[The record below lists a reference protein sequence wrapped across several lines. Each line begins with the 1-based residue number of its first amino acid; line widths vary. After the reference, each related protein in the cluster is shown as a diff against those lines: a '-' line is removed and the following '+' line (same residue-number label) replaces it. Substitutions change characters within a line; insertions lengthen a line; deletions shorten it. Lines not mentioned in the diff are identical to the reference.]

1 MLEILKPGPDGI
13 HFVLAGQERARKIYN
28 AFFNLFFP
36 LHVKTKQNAVWPRF
50 DPSFFFL
57 FFFLSFFFFYWLPG
71 LCCRK
76 GYCYFLL
83 HLKKKKKEASHRRYY
98 FNLCRIFTKKET
110 VSVEKIIIFLCLGF
124 LCPPLSFSH
133 LSEKP
138 VELKSNAFSYCNFV
152 YWFSMRAWLC
162 VCVCVRVHVWV
173 HGCVCIDLIL

>member
-1 MLEILKPGPDGI
+1 MAFILFWLDKNVPERSIMPFLIYFSPCMSRLNKMLFGPGLTLP
-13 HFVLAGQERARKIYN
+13 
-28 AFFNLFFP
+28 FFP
-36 LHVKTKQNAVWPRF
+36 VL
-50 DPSFFFL
+50 
-57 FFFLSFFFFYWLPG
+57 FLSFSFFYWLPG

-83 HLKKKKKEASHRRYY
+83 HLKKKKKASHRRYY
-98 FNLCRIFTKKET
+98 FNLCRIFTKKEKT
-110 VSVEKIIIFLCLGF
+110 VSVEIIIIFLCLGF

-162 VCVCVRVHVWV
+162 VCAFMCGCMDVCV
-173 HGCVCIDLIL
+173 

>member
-1 MLEILKPGPDGI
+1 MAFILFWLDKNVPERSIMPFLIYFSPCMSRLNKMLFGPGLTLP
-13 HFVLAGQERARKIYN
+13 
-28 AFFNLFFP
+28 FFP
-36 LHVKTKQNAVWPRF
+36 V
-50 DPSFFFL
+50 FFL
-57 FFFLSFFFFYWLPG
+57 VIFFL
-71 LCCRK
+71 
-76 GYCYFLL
+76 LL
-83 HLKKKKKEASHRRYY
+83 APWPLLQEGILLFSLTLEKKKKEASHRRYY

-162 VCVCVRVHVWV
+162 VCVCVCAFMC
-173 HGCVCIDLIL
+173 GCMDVCVQI

>member
-1 MLEILKPGPDGI
+1 MAFILFWLDKNVPERSIMPFLIYFSPCMSRLNKMLFGPGLTLP
-13 HFVLAGQERARKIYN
+13 
-28 AFFNLFFP
+28 FFSCF
-36 LHVKTKQNAVWPRF
+36 
-50 DPSFFFL
+50 

>member
-57 FFFLSFFFFYWLPG
+57 VLFFSCHCLSFTGSLAFVVGRDTVIFSYTWKKQVIGGIILIYAG
-71 LCCRK
+71 
-76 GYCYFLL
+76 FLQ
-83 HLKKKKKEASHRRYY
+83 KKKK
-98 FNLCRIFTKKET
+98 T
-110 VSVEKIIIFLCLGF
+110 VSVENIIIFLCLGF
-124 LCPPLSFSH
+124 LCPPLCFSH

-162 VCVCVRVHVWV
+162 VCVCACAFMC
-173 HGCVCIDLIL
+173 GCMDVCV

>member
-1 MLEILKPGPDGI
+1 MAFILFWLDKNVPERSIMPFLIYFSPCMSRLNKMLFGPGLTLP
-13 HFVLAGQERARKIYN
+13 
-28 AFFNLFFP
+28 FFP
-36 LHVKTKQNAVWPRF
+36 VFSCHF
-50 DPSFFFL
+50 FSFTGSLAFVVGRDTVIF
-57 FFFLSFFFFYWLPG
+57 SYTW
-71 LCCRK
+71 
-76 GYCYFLL
+76 
-83 HLKKKKKEASHRRYY
+83 KKKEEASHRGYY

-162 VCVCVRVHVWV
+162 VCAFMCGCMDVCV
-173 HGCVCIDLIL
+173 